1 VTARDPRP
9 SRLERVDRTRARSW
23 TTQVLYRWESQG
35 RSGGLL
41 EAFQDVLRTR
51 RIAERRIPIVRDH
64 LERVDDHLAE
74 IDGVLSGALDNWRLE
89 RLSRID
95 RSILRLATSE
105 ILFDEEVPPKVA
117 LQEGIRLAGQYG
129 GPESP
134 RFVNGVLDAVL
145 RIREEG
151 GYEGAPP
158 PASQAAHGT
167 EG

>member
-1 VTARDPRP
+1 MTAPDERP
-9 SRLERVDRTRARSW
+9 SRRERVDRTRARSW

-35 RSGGLL
+35 PGAGLMD
-41 EAFQDVLRTR
+41 AFQDVLRTR
-51 RIAERRIPIVRDH
+51 RIAERRIPLVRGH
-64 LERVDDHLAE
+64 LKRLDRHLAE
-74 IDGVLSGALDNWRLE
+74 VDGVLSGALDNWRLE

-95 RSILRLATSE
+95 RSILRLAASE
-105 ILFDEEVPPKVA
+105 ILFDPEVPPKVA
-117 LQEGIRLAGQYG
+117 LQEGIRLGGQYG

-145 RIREEG
+145 RIRERG

-158 PASQAAHGT
+158 GTAQAGQGL